1 MGRPFVE
8 QILCSF
14 LPLLLLGGLLP
25 SWVCYVSHWL
35 LVSRWQVGLLNV
47 DGFYDGLLVFF
58 DTAVREG
65 FVTPANRHI
74 VVSAPTAVEL
84 LNKLR
89 VSRP

>member
-1 MGRPFVE
+1 LNKVSAP
-8 QILCSF
+8 F
-14 LPLLLLGGLLP
+14 LPLLLLGELLP
-25 SWVCYVSHWL
+25 FWFCYVSHWL
-35 LVSRWQVGLLNV
+35 FVSLWQVGVLNV
-47 DGFYDGLLVFF
+47 DGFYDGLLAFF

-65 FVTPANRHI
+65 FITPANRHI